1 MKIGSFLKIQ
11 RVTRVLM
18 HLAGG
23 LQYRAERTRNVEGQ
37 VHHIISFM
45 LSLSPFARVYRS
57 KCAALKSTSDQHHTK
72 RHYCLCAFVLS
83 RILLIMLERIIK
95 VPLFTLEIN
104 KAYYNFSRKNILMK
118 KKKNRSSNAQVCWTV
133 ERRRFQRCNT
143 AVASRGCSCIIDF
156 LLV

>member
-37 VHHIISFM
+37 VHLIISFM
-45 LSLSPFARVYRS
+45 LSLSPFAPLEMRCS
-57 KCAALKSTSDQHHTK
+57 KIDEWSIITRNVIIAF
-72 RHYCLCAFVLS
+72 AFVLS

-95 VPLFTLEIN
+95 VPSLFILEIN
-104 KAYYNFSRKNILMK
+104 KAYYNFFRKNIFM
-118 KKKNRSSNAQVCWTV
+118 KKKNRSSNAQVYWTV

>member
-45 LSLSPFARVYRS
+45 LSLFPFARVYRS

-72 RHYCLCAFVLS
+72 RHYCLC
-83 RILLIMLERIIK
+83 ICLIENFTNNARENK
-95 VPLFTLEIN
+95 SPLFTLEIN
-104 KAYYNFSRKNILMK
+104 KAYYNFSRKNIFMK

-156 LLV
+156 RLV